1 MEMNHGF
8 FRIAVA
14 SPAVAVADVES
25 NVENICALMRQAW
38 QKGAALTVFPEL
50 CVTAYTCGDL
60 FHSSLLLEAAQ
71 KGLDRIAGISGELP
85 GTAFVVG
92 VPVRCG
98 SRLLNCAAVV
108 SGGKVAGYVPK
119 TYIPEYNEF
128 YEKRWFSSG
137 AGIESCIGEVP
148 LGGNLLFRIG
158 GVTFGTEICEDL
170 WTPAPP
176 SSTLSLSGAEVMV
189 NLSASD
195 DVIGKYSYLR
205 NLIATQS
212 ARSICAY
219 AYASAGFGESSTDLV
234 FDAKLFIAEN
244 GRILSHNDRWIRG
257 NQMQIADV
265 DVEALRR
272 DRMHTGS
279 FSDCARDKSEPVR
292 IIDLGDAAMPSSGL
306 LRAVEPHPF
315 VPAASEPLRERCEEI
330 IAIQTFALAKRLQAT
345 HTRTLVIGISGGLD
359 STLALLVAVRAFDS
373 LGLARKGI
381 VGVTMPGFG
390 TTSRTHGNAIG
401 LMEAL
406 GVDSREI
413 SIVKAVSQHFADIGQ
428 DPEVADVTYENSQA
442 RERTQIL
449 MDLANR
455 LGGMVLGTGDLSEL
469 ALGWA
474 TYNGDHMSMYAVN
487 AGVPKTLVQYL
498 VRYFASV
505 NPGRVGELLADI
517 ADTPISPELTPAA
530 ADGTIAQKTEDLV
543 GPYELHD
550 FFLYYVLRYGFG
562 PHKIFFL
569 AKEAF
574 GDRYDGTTIRK
585 WLKTFFR
592 RFFNQQFK
600 RSCMPDGPKVG
611 SVCLSPRGDWRMP
624 SDASAAL
631 WLKQCESL

>member
-71 KGLDRIAGISGELP
+71 KGLDRIAEISGELP

-292 IIDLGDAAMPSSGL
+292 IIDLGDAAMPPSGL
-306 LRAVEPHPF
+306 LRAVDPHPF
-315 VPAASEPLRERCEEI
+315 VPAASESLRERCEEI
-330 IAIQTFALAKRLQAT
+330 IAIQTSALAKRLQAT

-505 NPGRVGELLADI
+505 NPVRVGELLADI

-585 WLKTFFR
+585 WLRTFFR

>member
-315 VPAASEPLRERCEEI
+315 VPAASEPLRE
-330 IAIQTFALAKRLQAT
+330 
-345 HTRTLVIGISGGLD
+345 IGS
-359 STLALLVAVRAFDS
+359 SS
-373 LGLARKGI
+373 
-381 VGVTMPGFG
+381 
-390 TTSRTHGNAIG
+390 
-401 LMEAL
+401 
-406 GVDSREI
+406 
-413 SIVKAVSQHFADIGQ
+413 
-428 DPEVADVTYENSQA
+428 
-442 RERTQIL
+442 
-449 MDLANR
+449 
-455 LGGMVLGTGDLSEL
+455 
-469 ALGWA
+469 
-474 TYNGDHMSMYAVN
+474 NG
-487 AGVPKTLVQYL
+487 
-498 VRYFASV
+498 
-505 NPGRVGELLADI
+505 
-517 ADTPISPELTPAA
+517 
-530 ADGTIAQKTEDLV
+530 
-543 GPYELHD
+543 
-550 FFLYYVLRYGFG
+550 
-562 PHKIFFL
+562 
-569 AKEAF
+569 
-574 GDRYDGTTIRK
+574 
-585 WLKTFFR
+585 
-592 RFFNQQFK
+592 
-600 RSCMPDGPKVG
+600 RS
-611 SVCLSPRGDWRMP
+611 
-624 SDASAAL
+624 A
-631 WLKQCESL
+631 